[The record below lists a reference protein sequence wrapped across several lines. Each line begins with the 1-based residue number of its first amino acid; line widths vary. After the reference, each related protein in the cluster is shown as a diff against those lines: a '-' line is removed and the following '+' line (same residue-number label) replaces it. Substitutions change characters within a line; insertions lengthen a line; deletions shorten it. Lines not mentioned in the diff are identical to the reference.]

1 MGWLQ
6 GGVSDDDKLD
16 MAETRSVLRRTGRRL
31 GPYRRDAVWALGLL
45 VLWTGTVVGGPVL
58 VGRAVDDGIRPADGS
73 VLAAYVVA
81 YLAIAASGYV
91 LYWMAV
97 LKLATVGENFLR
109 DLRTSVFDRLVHQS
123 MSFHDRNRSGVL
135 VSRMTSDIDSLGE
148 LVQFGLLMFTAAA
161 LQLIGT
167 VFVLTLLS
175 PLMMLVCLV
184 SVPIV
189 ALASIKF
196 QRDSNR
202 AYLAVRDNIGD
213 TLSALQ
219 EGISGVRI
227 VQAFAREELEAER
240 FARTNDELYRSH
252 MESVKVAA
260 WYLPIID
267 MAGTVTT
274 ATAIAVGAWLAADGS
289 PSIGTVV
296 AFILLLQRVF
306 EPVQQLSQL
315 FNLVQSATASLAKVF
330 GILDA
335 EVDIDEPDDPAPLPA
350 TGAIELRDVRFSYGS
365 GPDVVRGVDLT
376 IAEGERLAL
385 VGPTGAGKSTVAK
398 LIARFYDPTGGAVT
412 FGGVDLTEASP
423 AEIRRR
429 VLVVPQEG
437 HLFAGTIH
445 ENIALARPGATADE
459 VWEALGAIGAAE
471 RFAAFADGLDT
482 ELSEG
487 GARLSAGE
495 RQLVSLARAALADPA
510 VLILDEATSSLDP
523 GAEHEVEDALEALMA
538 GRTVVVI
545 AHRLSTSERSD
556 RVAVVADGGL
566 AELGSHADLVA
577 AGGRYA
583 AMFETW
589 SRAGA

>member
-1 MGWLQ
+1 MWLQ
-6 GGVSDDDKLD
+6 GGVDDAERLD
-16 MAETRSVLRRTGRRL
+16 LDATRAVLRRTARRL
-31 GPYRRDAVWALGLL
+31 RPYRADAWRAFGLL
-45 VLWTGTVVGGPVL
+45 VLWTGTVVAGPVL
-58 VGRAVDDGIRPADGS
+58 VGWAVDVGIRPRDGRA
-73 VLAAYVVA
+73 LTAIVVG
-81 YLAIAASGYV
+81 YLIVASAGYV
-91 LYWMAV
+91 LYRWAV
-97 LKLATVGENFLR
+97 VSLARVGENFLR
-109 DLRTSVFDRLVHQS
+109 DLRVGVFDRLVRQS
-123 MSFHDRNRSGVL
+123 MAFHDRNRPGVL

-167 VFVLTLLS
+167 IIVLTMLS
-175 PLMMLVCLV
+175 PMMMLVCLI
-184 SVPIV
+184 SVPVV
-189 ALASIKF
+189 AVASRKF

-202 AYLAVRDNIGD
+202 AYLAVRDHIGD

-252 MESVKVAA
+252 MASVKVAA
-260 WYLPIID
+260 WYLPVID
-267 MAGTVTT
+267 MAGTLTT
-274 ATAIAVGAWLAADGS
+274 AAAIALGGYLAADGD

-315 FNLVQSATASLAKVF
+315 FNLVQSATASLSKVF
-330 GILDA
+330 GLLDE
-335 EVDIDEPDDPAPLPA
+335 EVDIDEPEAPRPLPA
-350 TGAIELRDVRFSYGS
+350 TGDLELEGVRFAYGD
-365 GPDVVRGVDLT
+365 GPDVVADVDLR
-376 IAEGERLAL
+376 IADGERIAF

-398 LIARFYDPTGGAVT
+398 LVARFYDPTGGVVR
-412 FGGVDLTEASP
+412 FGGVDLRDASP

-437 HLFAGTIH
+437 HLFAGSIGD
-445 ENIALARPGATADE
+445 NIAMASPGAGDDE
-459 VWEALGAIGAAE
+459 VWAALRAIGAAD
-471 RFAAFADGLDT
+471 RFAAFPDGLAT
-482 ELSEG
+482 ELVDG
-487 GARLSAGE
+487 GGRLSAGE

-510 VLILDEATSSLDP
+510 VLVLDEATSSLDP
-523 GAEHEVEDALEALMA
+523 AAEHEVEDALEALMA

-556 RVAVVADGGL
+556 RVAVIADGGI
-566 AELGSHADLVA
+566 AELGTHDDLVA

-589 SRAGA
+589 SRAGVS